1 MESMVLCASVR
12 HLYHSAIAQRKI
24 PTKMGSQQAG
34 KVLKGWNQQAGT
46 GWDGWYGLNLVRLI
60 NYKSTCDNNKV
71 AASAQSHV

>member
-1 MESMVLCASVR
+1 
-12 HLYHSAIAQRKI
+12 
-24 PTKMGSQQAG
+24 MGSQQAG

-46 GWDGWYGLNLVRLI
+46 GWDGWYLNLVRLI

>member
-1 MESMVLCASVR
+1 MA
-12 HLYHSAIAQRKI
+12 
-24 PTKMGSQQAG
+24 SQQAG